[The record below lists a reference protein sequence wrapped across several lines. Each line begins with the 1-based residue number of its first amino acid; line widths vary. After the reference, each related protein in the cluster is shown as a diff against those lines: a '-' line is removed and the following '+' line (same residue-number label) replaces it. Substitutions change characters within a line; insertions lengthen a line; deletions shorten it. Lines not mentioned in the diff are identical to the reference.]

1 MEKDGMPEILRVL
14 IVEDEESDA
23 ELIVRELRRAGFQ
36 PVWNRVDT
44 EASFLEHLG
53 RPYDIILS
61 DNRLPRFSAAQALSH
76 VRTLGGAVPFVVVSA
91 AIGEEQA
98 VALLH
103 AGAADYLMKDRLG
116 RLGEAVRHAL
126 EQKRLH
132 EQAQTAQDTI
142 RRLNEELERRIAER
156 TIELEQAN
164 RSLAHELAERERIE
178 HMLRQSEADLER
190 RVAERTSEL
199 IQSKERLRSLASELT
214 LTEER
219 ERRRLAGEL
228 HDYLAQLLVVGRIKL
243 QQISQQLSDRHVA
256 AALTEVDQI
265 FHDSLT
271 YTRSVMAELAPP
283 MLQEFGLSSALCWL
297 ADRMRTH
304 GLTVE
309 VITQAD
315 MPKPVEDHA
324 VLLFQSVRELLFNV
338 VKHAGTSSATVIVGC
353 TPKGELEATVED
365 HGCGFDPTSAA
376 TGQVAGQLKQ
386 FGLFSV
392 RERMEAMGGCM
403 MIESSPG
410 CGTRIVLRVPCEPA
424 GQISAGETK
433 AGAAVRGHADSS
445 NVPGIPLG
453 QRPTRVLLVDD
464 HAMVREGLRKV
475 LENYD
480 DLEVVGEAAD
490 GLQALEM
497 TRSVG
502 PDVVVMDV
510 NMPQLDGITAT
521 TRIKQEWPELVVIG
535 LSVVNA
541 ERTQEAMR
549 AAGAAAFVT
558 KECAAGELYQA
569 IQNALYPPACKRGH
583 SGLSDV
589 TNNVEPGRL

>member
-1 MEKDGMPEILRVL
+1 MATPVNESEGMPEILRVL
-14 IVEDEESDA
+14 LVEDEEADA

-36 PVWNRVDT
+36 PVWNRVET
-44 EASFLEHLG
+44 EALFLEHLG
-53 RPYDIILS
+53 QSYDIILS
-61 DNRLPRFSAAQALSH
+61 DNRLPQFSAAQALSH
-76 VRTLGGAVPFVVVSA
+76 VRGLGSDIPFVVVSA

-98 VALLH
+98 VALLR

-126 EQKRLH
+126 DQRRLR
-132 EQAQTAQDTI
+132 EQAQTAQHTI
-142 RRLNEELERRIAER
+142 HRLNEELERRIAER

-164 RSLAHELAERERIE
+164 QSLAHELAERERIE
-178 HMLRQSEADLER
+178 HVLRQSEADLER
-190 RVAERTSEL
+190 RVAKRTSEL
-199 IQSKERLRSLASELT
+199 RQSKERLRSLASELT

-243 QQISQQLSDRHVA
+243 QQINQQLSDQWAA
-256 AALTEVDQI
+256 AALKEVDQI
-265 FHDSLT
+265 FHDSLDH
-271 YTRSVMAELAPP
+271 TRSVMAELAPP

-309 VITQAD
+309 VITQAAL
-315 MPKPVEDHA
+315 PKPVEDHA

-338 VKHAGTSSATVIVGC
+338 VKHAGTSSATVIVGN
-353 TPKGELEATVED
+353 TPEGELEVTVED
-365 HGCGFDPTSAA
+365 RGCGFDPASAA
-376 TGQVAGQLKQ
+376 AGPAANQLTQ

-424 GQISAGETK
+424 GQNSTGEAK
-433 AGAAVRGHADSS
+433 AQAAVRGYADRSEIL
-445 NVPGIPLG
+445 GIPLG
-453 QRPTRVLLVDD
+453 QRPARVLLVDD
-464 HAMVREGLRKV
+464 HAMVREGLRQV
-475 LENYD
+475 LEHYE
-480 DLEVVGEAAD
+480 DLTVVGEAAD
-490 GLQALEM
+490 GWEAMEVA
-497 TRSVG
+497 RSMR

-510 NMPQLDGITAT
+510 NMPHLDGITAT
-521 TRIKQEWPELVVIG
+521 TRLKQEWPQLVVIG
-535 LSVVNA
+535 LSVVDA
-541 ERTQEAMR
+541 KRTQEAML

-558 KECAAGELYQA
+558 KECAAVELYQA
-569 IQNALYPPACKRGH
+569 IQTALFPPACNGTTQDY
-583 SGLSDV
+583 GA
-589 TNNVEPGRL
+589 